1 MLALG
6 RGRWAVFQK
15 NLTCKCMLF
24 LQVLFIPSY
33 SEQCGMYSKH
43 NDQTIVSGVRLEEVK
58 TIMLKKWSQCFV
70 TKGRLGKFWHFE

>member
-1 MLALG
+1 
-6 RGRWAVFQK
+6 
-15 NLTCKCMLF
+15 
-24 LQVLFIPSY
+24 
-33 SEQCGMYSKH
+33 MYSKH